1 MRKFKI
7 ALLCLSFLAVISL
20 CLVGFVRNW
29 IRNQIESP
37 PKDIRLVENSA
48 FVQGCWKK
56 TADTRHTINKPSQ
69 INTVSIHCDKNSMT
83 CKEIIAELVAPEEM
97 FYKKGTLEAKKLFID
112 ETDYK
117 IVDWSDE
124 IILAKYAA
132 PVADFEIRI
141 FIKAGL
147 AIRNWRET
155 KARGNQTADPN
166 IYAEWILE

>member
-1 MRKFKI
+1 
-7 ALLCLSFLAVISL
+7 
-20 CLVGFVRNW
+20 
-29 IRNQIESP
+29 
-37 PKDIRLVENSA
+37 
-48 FVQGCWKK
+48 
-56 TADTRHTINKPSQ
+56 
-69 INTVSIHCDKNSMT
+69 MT